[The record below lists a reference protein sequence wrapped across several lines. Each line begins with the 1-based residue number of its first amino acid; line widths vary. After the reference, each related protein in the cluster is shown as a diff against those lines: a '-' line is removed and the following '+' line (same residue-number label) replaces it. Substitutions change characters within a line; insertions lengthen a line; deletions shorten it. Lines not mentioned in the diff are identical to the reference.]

1 MTLAEFAEVA
11 VPLPVKTTFH
21 YRIPAKLQTQAA
33 PGKRVMVPFGPRHLM
48 GTIVGFADSS
58 PFGKTKT
65 LESIL
70 DEEPVL
76 RPDLLELTRWMAQ
89 VYQAGWGETIAA
101 ALPGPLRRARTP
113 MKPRKQEEP
122 PPATPSQP
130 FKLTAE
136 QQRALEAVLEPVQS
150 KTHEVFLLY
159 GITSSGKTEVY
170 LQAIQHV
177 LDQGRDSIVL
187 VPEISLT
194 PQAIERFQGRFG
206 PEKVA
211 VLHSGMLESRRM
223 QEWNRIRSGEARV
236 VVGARSAVFAPVR
249 SLGLIVVDEEHE
261 PSYKQDDTPR
271 YHAREAA
278 IRRAQ
283 ISGAAVILGSATPAL
298 ETYYAAT
305 SGTGIHLLRLQ
316 ERIDEVPLPEVTI
329 VDMREQI
336 ASGRRS
342 RIFSRPLEDGLTKAL
357 TAQQQGILFLNRRGF
372 ATFAHCR
379 KCGHVLR
386 CDSCQISLTYHIATK
401 KMVCHSCHAST
412 PVPDLCPICKGDY
425 VRFEGTGTEKVESE
439 LSRLLPQARI
449 DRMDTDATQM
459 RGSHARILQAFS
471 AHELDFLV
479 GTQMIAKGLDF
490 PRVTLVGVIS
500 ADTALNL
507 PDFRSSERT
516 FALLTQVGGRAGRG
530 KMPGRV
536 IVQTYAPH
544 HYAILAAKTHDYQ
557 AFYRQEIS
565 IRKQLN
571 LPPFCRLADL
581 TVRCT
586 KEMTA
591 REGTENLAK
600 LAKELLPAGF
610 HVLGPAPAPI
620 PRLRSHY
627 RWHILVKA
635 PGIDAMTQHLPALL
649 KKFRCPR
656 NCRLAVDVDP
666 L

>member
-1 MTLAEFAEVA
+1 
-11 VPLPVKTTFH
+11 
-21 YRIPAKLQTQAA
+21 
-33 PGKRVMVPFGPRHLM
+33 
-48 GTIVGFADSS
+48 
-58 PFGKTKT
+58 
-65 LESIL
+65 
-70 DEEPVL
+70 
-76 RPDLLELTRWMAQ
+76 MA
-89 VYQAGWGETIAA
+89 
-101 ALPGPLRRARTP
+101 
-113 MKPRKQEEP
+113 
-122 PPATPSQP
+122 
-130 FKLTAE
+130 
-136 QQRALEAVLEPVQS
+136 
-150 KTHEVFLLY
+150 
-159 GITSSGKTEVY
+159 
-170 LQAIQHV
+170 
-177 LDQGRDSIVL
+177 
-187 VPEISLT
+187 
-194 PQAIERFQGRFG
+194 
-206 PEKVA
+206 
-211 VLHSGMLESRRM
+211 
-223 QEWNRIRSGEARV
+223 
-236 VVGARSAVFAPVR
+236 VGARSAVFAPVR

-261 PSYKQDDTPR
+261 PSYKQDDAPR

-283 ISGAAVILGSATPAL
+283 ISSAAVILGSATPAL

-305 SGTGIHLLRLQ
+305 SGTGIRLLRLQ

-342 RIFSRPLEDGLTKAL
+342 RIFSRPLEDGLAKAL

-386 CDSCQISLTYHIATK
+386 CDSCQISLTYHIAIK
-401 KMVCHSCHAST
+401 QMVCHSCHAST
-412 PVPDLCPICKGDY
+412 PVPDLCPVCKGDY

-439 LSRLLPQARI
+439 LARLLPQARV
-449 DRMDTDATQM
+449 DRMDTDATEK

-507 PDFRSSERT
+507 PDFRSSQRT

-581 TVRCT
+581 TLRST
-586 KEMTA
+586 KEITA
-591 REGTENLAK
+591 REGTERLAGM
-600 LAKELLPAGF
+600 AKELLPAEF
-610 HVLGPAPAPI
+610 QVLGPAPAPI
-620 PRLRSHY
+620 PRLRNHY

-635 PGIDAMTQHLPALL
+635 PGIESMTQHLPALL